1 MEGDN
6 NNNNNIYSGGIRRL
20 EEAVSNMFSFVLAPM
35 WEKETHNSKCC
46 GKNALRSLYGSF
58 LCQISL
64 CTPLALSELAFSV
77 YSNNYNNGGGQQ

>member
-6 NNNNNIYSGGIRRL
+6 NNNICSGGNRRL
-20 EEAVSNMFSFVLAPM
+20 EGAISNMFSFMLAPM
-35 WEKETHNSKCC
+35 CEKETHYSKCC

-77 YSNNYNNGGGQQ
+77 YSSNYNNGGG

>member
-6 NNNNNIYSGGIRRL
+6 NICSGGNRRP
-20 EEAVSNMFSFVLAPM
+20 EEAVSNMFSFVFAPVC
-35 WEKETHNSKCC
+35 EKETHNSKCC

-64 CTPLALSELAFSV
+64 CTPLALSDLAFSV
-77 YSNNYNNGGGQQ
+77 LSNNYYYGGI